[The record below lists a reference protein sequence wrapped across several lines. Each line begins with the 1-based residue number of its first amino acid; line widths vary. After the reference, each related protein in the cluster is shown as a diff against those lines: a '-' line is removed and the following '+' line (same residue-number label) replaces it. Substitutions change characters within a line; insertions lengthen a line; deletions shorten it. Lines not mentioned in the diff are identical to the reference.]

1 MHTRT
6 QEKGAVTAHET
17 GPDFPVV
24 VLESLAE
31 AWVSSSLL
39 QGWGYCVEQC
49 VHGTF

>member
-31 AWVSSSLL
+31 AWVSVACCRV
-39 QGWGYCVEQC
+39 G
-49 VHGTF
+49 GTA